1 MGGLRRGLP
10 RRLPRLRPLPTDPA
24 RARVELEME
33 RARKKAAG
41 EEVEEEDDAAAAR
54 PAVNVVRLQYGEVAE
69 ATTVLLLPVVRD
81 TDGVAAMEAAPRRTK
96 TDVDLGIVEVDKA
109 WARWAVVPG
118 WGAVAAAAEEA
129 VVVELADGR
138 KLPWQTAEEEPVL
151 VIANRS
157 QKEVAEKGLYILEK
171 EGRLVVERGRKLA
184 AQGITTG

>member
-1 MGGLRRGLP
+1 MVRLVASSRRRDAWVPLAPP
-10 RRLPRLRPLPTDPA
+10 RTSSGVLAVDIADRIAELERALQVVATDPA
-24 RARVELEME
+24 RARVELEMK

-69 ATTVLLLPVVRD
+69 ATTVLLLPVVRE

-118 WGAVAAAAEEA
+118 WAPSP
-129 VVVELADGR
+129 R
-138 KLPWQTAEEEPVL
+138 QRRRRPSPP
-151 VIANRS
+151 
-157 QKEVAEKGLYILEK
+157 
-171 EGRLVVERGRKLA
+171 
-184 AQGITTG
+184 